1 MAQACQTSQFQK
13 TLRLQK
19 EMHFT
24 NKRLVISPNILVDE
38 KSKKNQGVLD
48 QSLFRQAQA
57 KANHLSMAP
66 SLQASQPVILSDLTA
81 CSLFRHHERHLP
93 QKFSLQ
99 ESKSS

>member
-19 EMHFT
+19 KMHT
-24 NKRLVISPNILVDE
+24 PLKRPTVSQYLRSKE
-38 KSKKNQGVLD
+38 KSKTNQGVSDLT
-48 QSLFRQAQA
+48 LFRQAQA